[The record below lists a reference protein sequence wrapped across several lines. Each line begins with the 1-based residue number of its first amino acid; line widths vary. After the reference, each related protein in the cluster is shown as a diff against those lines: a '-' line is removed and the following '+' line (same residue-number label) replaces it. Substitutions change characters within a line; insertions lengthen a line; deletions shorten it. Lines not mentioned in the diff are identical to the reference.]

1 MNSIVII
8 HNFTMKVNKKITNM
22 KRILQQALVLL
33 FAFPVAGQ
41 HGQSSSDKLAE
52 AGPVNYVQDKVVTDN
67 LSIQESL
74 PINHKDV
81 RRIGMVIK
89 IRPEKIDEYKALHA
103 GANPGVRDL
112 LEKYHMRNFSIFLTR
127 LDDGNYYEFGYYE
140 YWGNDFEKDKA
151 MLDAEPRNKEW
162 LRICDPLQVPLKG
175 EKSWREMESVY
186 KNY

>member
-1 MNSIVII
+1 
-8 HNFTMKVNKKITNM
+8 M
-22 KRILQQALVLL
+22 KRIFQQALLLL
-33 FAFPVAGQ
+33 FAFPLAGQ
-41 HGQSSSDKLAE
+41 HGQSSSGLLAE
-52 AGPVNYVQDKVVTDN
+52 AGPVHRVKEEVVSDN
-67 LSIQESL
+67 LQIQENS

-103 GANPGVRDL
+103 ATNPGVRDL

-162 LRICDPLQVPLKG
+162 LRICDPLQIPLKG

>member
-1 MNSIVII
+1 
-8 HNFTMKVNKKITNM
+8 M
-22 KRILQQALVLL
+22 KRIIQLVMVL
-33 FAFPVAGQ
+33 FFAYPVAGQ
-41 HGQSSSDKLAE
+41 HGQSSSGILAA
-52 AGPVNYVQDKVVTDN
+52 AGPVNYVKKEVVSDV
-67 LSIQESL
+67 SRIQENP

-89 IRPEKIDEYKALHA
+89 IRPEKMGEYKALHA
-103 GANPGVRDL
+103 GTNPGVRDL

-151 MLDAEPRNKEW
+151 MLDAEPRNKDW
-162 LRICDPLQVPLKG
+162 LRICDPLQIPLKG